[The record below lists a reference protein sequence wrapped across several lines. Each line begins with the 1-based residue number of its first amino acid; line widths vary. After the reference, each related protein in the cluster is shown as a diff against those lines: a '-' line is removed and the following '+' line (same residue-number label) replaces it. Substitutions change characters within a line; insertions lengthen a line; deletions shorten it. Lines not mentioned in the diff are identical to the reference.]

1 MILNENMK
9 HKHGTAS
16 QEWKRLSGSIDKN
29 SKDDFHSHTF
39 SNRYSEKE
47 YKYQTCALH
56 GYTFKHNRHERMQLF
71 SERENIDCFNAKD
84 TKFNG
89 T

>member
-1 MILNENMK
+1 MK

-16 QEWKRLSGSIDKN
+16 HECKRLSSSIDKN

-47 YKYQTCALH
+47 YKYQTCVLH
-56 GYTFKHNRHERMQLF
+56 GYTSKHNCHERMQLF
-71 SERENIDCFNAKD
+71 SERENIDCFNAKE
-84 TKFNG
+84 T
-89 T
+89 

>member
-1 MILNENMK
+1 MK
-9 HKHGTAS
+9 KIIKFYR
-16 QEWKRLSGSIDKN
+16 QN

-47 YKYQTCALH
+47 YKYQTCVLH
-56 GYTFKHNRHERMQLF
+56 GYTSKHNRHERMQLL
-71 SERENIDCFNAKD
+71 SERENIDCFNAKE

-89 T
+89 I